1 MAKQI
6 TTGNMPPINI
16 FKMVSGA
23 IMLLHPTSYTDLPAQ
38 CYEITQATP
47 VTNPQLVQFNNE
59 LAKALG
65 IQDQLSVPEIDLY
78 AGNKRVSLPTV
89 ALAYA
94 GHQFGH
100 YVPLLG
106 DGRALI
112 LGEIH
117 HQNRQW
123 DVQLKGSGRT
133 RFSRNGDG
141 RAPLSAVL
149 REYLVSEGMYGLG
162 IPTTRCLAAIRCNE
176 RIYRQEGLVTQGVL
190 TRIAL
195 SHLRVGTFQF
205 AAAHGCIKPLAEYAI
220 KRLYP
225 TLAPENN
232 IYLTFFQHVIE
243 KQASLIALWLSVGF
257 IHGVMN
263 TDNMSIS
270 GETIDYGPCAFLDE
284 FNTHCVFSSI
294 DYYGRYAYGNQP
306 DIAHWNLAQLGQSL
320 LPLFDNNR
328 QQAEEKMQQALDSF
342 FPSFS
347 SQWYQ
352 KMHAKLGLKEK
363 NNLLIDEL
371 INILQTSQ
379 IDYTSTFQ
387 LLTKAI
393 HSPEAKQQLVTTLKN
408 HSWVKR
414 WIDCPKNENV
424 QKEMAQANPIY
435 IPRNHLIEQAI
446 NDYLEHN
453 DRALFDTLLDIF
465 QNPYKDKDNT
475 EYLKKPPTAAQRVQY
490 TFCGT

>member
-1 MAKQI
+1 MI
-6 TTGNMPPINI
+6 
-16 FKMVSGA
+16 
-23 IMLLHPTSYTDLPAQ
+23 LHSTSYTELPAQ
-38 CYEITQATP
+38 FYEITRAVP
-47 VTNPQLVQFNNE
+47 VTNPQLVQFNND
-59 LAKALG
+59 LAKLLG
-65 IQDQLSVPEIDLY
+65 LQDQLTASEIDLY
-78 AGNKRVSLPTV
+78 AGNQDLPFPTV

-117 HQNRQW
+117 HQNHQW

-162 IPTTRCLAAIRCNE
+162 IPTTRCLTAIRCDE
-176 RIYRQEGLVTQGVL
+176 RIQRQEGFVAQGVL

-205 AAAHGCIKPLAEYAI
+205 AAAHQCVKPLADYAI

-225 TLAPENN
+225 TITHENN
-232 IYLTFFQHVIE
+232 IYLAFFQKVIE
-243 KQASLIALWLSVGF
+243 QQALLMALWLSVGF

-306 DIAHWNLAQLGQSL
+306 DIAYWNLAQLGQSL
-320 LPLFDNNR
+320 LPLFDNNM
-328 QQAEEKMQQALDSF
+328 QQAEAKMQKALEFFLPCFLFHWYEKM
-342 FPSFS
+342 
-347 SQWYQ
+347 
-352 KMHAKLGLKEK
+352 HTKLGLREK
-363 NNLLIDEL
+363 NNLLL
-371 INILQTSQ
+371 IF
-379 IDYTSTFQ
+379 Y
-387 LLTKAI
+387 K
-393 HSPEAKQQLVTTLKN
+393 PLK
-408 HSWVKR
+408 
-414 WIDCPKNENV
+414 
-424 QKEMAQANPIY
+424 
-435 IPRNHLIEQAI
+435 
-446 NDYLEHN
+446 
-453 DRALFDTLLDIF
+453 
-465 QNPYKDKDNT
+465 
-475 EYLKKPPTAAQRVQY
+475 
-490 TFCGT
+490 